1 MWRQVYCSSELG
13 HHGCSRAATATP
25 TARLGGERDVSNGA
39 RLSLNARAAC
49 TTIRF
54 ADVPNA
60 SDVSALT
67 RFERCTNDA
76 MRSMDRVVTRPA
88 RVDNVTGRSRQAAGG
103 YPKTGYQVFA
113 TSRVLVL
120 STKVNLWTTHPF
132 LTARCTVLASCDV
145 GHRRLP
151 LPCKLG

>member
-1 MWRQVYCSSELG
+1 METGSLQFRAWPSWLLTCSGCNTYRTTERRTG
-13 HHGCSRAATATP
+13 HFKRREAQLQCPGNLHDHPVRRCSKCQRCVRP
-25 TARLGGERDVSNGA
+25 DPVRERYQ
-39 RLSLNARAAC
+39 R
-49 TTIRF
+49 
-54 ADVPNA
+54 
-60 SDVSALT
+60 
-67 RFERCTNDA
+67 A

-88 RVDNVTGRSRQAAGG
+88 RVDNVTGRSRQAAGV

-132 LTARCTVLASCDV
+132 LTARCTAPASCDV